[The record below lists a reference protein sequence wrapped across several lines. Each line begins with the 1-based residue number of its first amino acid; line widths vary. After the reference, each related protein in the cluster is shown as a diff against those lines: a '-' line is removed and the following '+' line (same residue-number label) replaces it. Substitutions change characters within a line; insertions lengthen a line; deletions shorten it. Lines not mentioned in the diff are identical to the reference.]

1 MFKKRMIRITVL
13 AVIAITL
20 GVILSYDVYNMDRSE
35 STIKFIYSEK
45 IEQVKNYKGLEI
57 PKNNNNI
64 IVKLTNPLISG
75 ISYEDSTLFVK
86 TKDKKDMDKL
96 LSLKILDIY
105 SKSLTRESDCL
116 VKLEVE

>member
-13 AVIAITL
+13 AVIAIIL